1 MCDQLISFQ
10 KINIINKKI
19 KLKSCFIDGFDKK
32 KVYSSF
38 TSVLSVHE
46 MVNYWFVEKMTSLT

>member
-10 KINIINKKI
+10 KINIIDKKI
-19 KLKSCFIDGFDKK
+19 KLKSCFIDDFDKK

-38 TSVLSVHE
+38 TSVLSVHV
-46 MVNYWFVEKMTSLT
+46 MANYWFVEKMTSLT